1 MTDATTTLSDAQLL
15 SRMLD
20 EEGTSFRRWVDENR
34 NSRTNVEWQ
43 HVRECDGCAG
53 NLLRQFHEAHR
64 DNVLNRSLREYDAW
78 RAYVGAQHT
87 DAEQPL
93 QEWERA
99 LVEPTPEPESP
110 VDAEI
115 RVAFPGAIPDDKL
128 AKLRALVTER
138 NELRAKLAEQSAE
151 IDLSDKRL
159 WPAFGKVAAA
169 ADEAG
174 YCAEYDR
181 MSEAGGFPTREELR
195 EAGLI
200 PAKEYTA
207 NVYVDVDVSF
217 TTRVRVTTPSFEAA
231 NYDDAVDEAR
241 ENIEDM
247 LDDDDVLAAVRA
259 ERSDVPYDATV
270 EWTLS
275 YVNSVELA

>member
-1 MTDATTTLSDAQLL
+1 MTDATLTDAETITDSALY
-15 SRMLD
+15 SRMID
-20 EEGTSFRRWVDENR
+20 DENGIF
-34 NSRTNVEWQ
+34 
-43 HVRECDGCAG
+43 REYALPNFGVGAHIRQCDDCAG
-53 NLLRQFHEAHR
+53 NALRSFHNDRR
-64 DNVLNRSLREYDAW
+64 DSISSDLAEYDAW
-78 RAYVGAQHT
+78 RAYVARTH
-87 DAEQPL
+87 AV
-93 QEWERA
+93 A
-99 LVEPTPEPESP
+99 VENQQSIPEEVTPTPEDD
-110 VDAEI
+110 VDTEI
-115 RVAFPGAIPDDKL
+115 RAAFPGAIPDDKL
-128 AKLRALVTER
+128 GKLRALVTER

-207 NVYVDVDVSF
+207 TVYVDVDVSF
-217 TTRVRVTTPSFEAA
+217 TTRIRVITPSFEAA

-241 ENIEDM
+241 EIIEDM
-247 LDDDDVLAAVRA
+247 LDDDDVLDAVRA
-259 ERSDVPYDATV
+259 EHSDVPSDATV

-275 YVNSVELA
+275 YVNNVELA